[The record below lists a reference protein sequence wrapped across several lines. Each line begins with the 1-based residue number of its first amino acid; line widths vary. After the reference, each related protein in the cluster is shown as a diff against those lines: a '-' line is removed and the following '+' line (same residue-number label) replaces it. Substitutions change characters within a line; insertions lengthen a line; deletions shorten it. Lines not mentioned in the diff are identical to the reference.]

1 MLSKR
6 PTARRVRSPRGRRA
20 GDLEPRVYHSLSTEP
35 KCHQQSLLLLPLR
48 VPVLQKEVAKSV
60 LLASKAHNHR
70 DRVFPSLL
78 SITSHKILFRTCSSM
93 MPLSNCPRIILSRY
107 IKLYIIS
114 ERITQRWLLCKCLKA
129 SKCLAVPL
137 RTSSKGEHLSLTTYE
152 A

>member
-6 PTARRVRSPRGRRA
+6 PNARRVRSPRGRRA

-35 KCHQQSLLLLPLR
+35 KCHQQSPLFLPLR
-48 VPVLQKEVAKSV
+48 VPVLLKVAKSV

-70 DRVFPSLL
+70 DRVYLSLS
-78 SITSHKILFRTCSSM
+78 SITFHKTLFWTCSSM

-114 ERITQRWLLCKCLKA
+114 ERITQRWLLCKCPKG